1 MRPDVVVIP
10 NPPIDASDPCANQGC
25 GCGSSTGET
34 CTVVSQTCVDGQ
46 LQCDCQCMP
55 DPPPPPA
62 DAGDPCNPANPVCE
76 ASIPLSCFM
85 ILPDNPD
92 GGSLTQ
98 QQCQTICPQ
107 PMNVTGC
114 QVENSNG
121 GPGAVN
127 CFYACGTGRAFEG
140 MTRVASSERSPIA
153 AYLADVAYLES
164 AAVEAFDILVQE
176 LEAHGAPAAL
186 VLAART
192 AREDEVRHA
201 RMTEKLAKAR
211 GASVHAP
218 QGAPREVRALVDIA
232 IDNAAEGCVRET
244 FGALLAQHQGAHAAD
259 RSLRRAMK
267 QIAED
272 ETRHAELSWALA
284 AWLDGRLTESER
296 ERVKEARD
304 RAVEEVFA
312 SAAGEVPAEVEYLAG
327 VPKPIVARAM
337 LTSLRAELWSGA
349 AQ

>member
-1 MRPDVVVIP
+1 MPIP
-10 NPPIDASDPCANQGC
+10 PHP
-25 GCGSSTGET
+25 
-34 CTVVSQTCVDGQ
+34 
-46 LQCDCQCMP
+46 
-55 DPPPPPA
+55 
-62 DAGDPCNPANPVCE
+62 DAGDPCNPTMPVCE

-98 QQCQTICPQ
+98 EQCQTICPE

-121 GPGAVN
+121 DGPGALN

-140 MTRVASSERSPIA
+140 MARVVSNERSPIA
-153 AYLADVAYLES
+153 AYLAEVAYLES
-164 AAVEAFDILVQE
+164 AAVEAFDILVRE
-176 LEAHGAPAAL
+176 LEAHRAPAAL
-186 VLAART
+186 VLAARA

-211 GASVHAP
+211 GATVHAP
-218 QGAPREVRALVDIA
+218 ERSPREVRALVDIA

-244 FGALLAQHQGAHAAD
+244 FGALLAQHQGTHAAD

-284 AWLDGRLTESER
+284 AWLDGALTDDQR
-296 ERVKEARD
+296 ARVRQARD
-304 RAVEEVFA
+304 RAIEELGA
-312 SAAGEVPAEVEYLAG
+312 SMIGDVPADVHYLAG
-327 VPKPIVARAM
+327 VPDPLVARAM
-337 LTSLRAELWSGA
+337 WTSLAGELWSA
-349 AQ
+349 VA